1 MIQDQ
6 NKHVFHHI
14 HVLITFD
21 VSEKPVIQIRQL
33 EYTALVGDSVSI
45 IALVTGTPAPKVN
58 WTFNSEGLFYKK
70 TDVIIETSGDNYK
83 MNITKAAV
91 SQAGTY
97 TITAVNDAG
106 QDQKYVTLNVYCE
119 YCYL

>member
-21 VSEKPVIQIRQL
+21 VSEKPVIQIGQP

-45 IALVTGTPAPKVN
+45 IALVKGTPAPKVN
-58 WTFNSEGLFYKK
+58 WTFNGEGLFYKK
-70 TDVIIETSGDNYK
+70 TDVMLETSGDNYK

-97 TITAVNDAG
+97 KITAVNDAG
-106 QDQKYVTLNVYCE
+106 QDQKYVTLKVYCE
-119 YCYL
+119 YCYS